1 MSIAPTINS
10 FFVGI
15 QSRILAAE
23 AIQPETNDLIK
34 RCIAGESRAEFELYK
49 QYAKAMYNVCLR
61 ICNHETEA
69 QDILQE
75 AFITA
80 FKKIASFRQ
89 ESTFGAWLKKI
100 VVNTAIN
107 YVRKRRIDFAQIEQV
122 RGVEDETE
130 KHNNIQE
137 QETYQVEQV
146 KTAIRKLP
154 DGFRVVLS
162 LYLLEGY
169 DHAEI
174 AEVLSI
180 SESTSKSQYNR
191 AKAKLREIMATK

>member
-10 FFVGI
+10 FFATTHHPMRGV
-15 QSRILAAE
+15 E
-23 AIQPETNDLIK
+23 AVQPEANDLIT
-34 RCIAGESRAEFELYK
+34 RCIAGDSKAEFELYK

-80 FKKIASFRQ
+80 FKKINSFRQ

-107 YVRKRRIDFAQIEQV
+107 QVRKRRIDFVQMEQV
-122 RGVEDETE
+122 RGMADETE
-130 KHNNIQE
+130 REKNAQE
-137 QETYQVEQV
+137 QEIYEVEQV
-146 KTAIRKLP
+146 KMAIRKLP

-174 AEVLSI
+174 ADILGI

-191 AKAKLREIMATK
+191 AKAKLRELLAK